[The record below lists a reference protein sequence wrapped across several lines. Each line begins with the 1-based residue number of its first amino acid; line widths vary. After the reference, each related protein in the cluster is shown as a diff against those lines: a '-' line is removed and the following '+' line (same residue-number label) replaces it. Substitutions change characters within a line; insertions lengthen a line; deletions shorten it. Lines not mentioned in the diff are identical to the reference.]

1 MSSYP
6 SDRAVFW
13 TATRYL
19 MNCTIIQWAS
29 WQVLYFIAC
38 LLFITCKH
46 DMAACGKDGSWFLW
60 ERPFFT
66 PLQRRNYGIT
76 RYQIYLTNVDVGQRK
91 RIAELGSN
99 WIHGSDSLC
108 GWIIQLQILVSFL
121 DYFLLLLRL
130 VPSTHLQTAIR
141 HGFGRLVAQK
151 TWFGARICLLSVRI
165 ATTTSKGFKISK
177 NCSGR

>member
-29 WQVLYFIAC
+29 WQVLYFIAF
-38 LLFITCKH
+38 LLFIACKH
-46 DMAACGKDGSWFLW
+46 DRAACGKDGSWFLW

-76 RYQIYLTNVDVGQRK
+76 RYQIYSTKVDVGQRK

-108 GWIIQLQILVSFL
+108 GWIIQLQNLGFL
-121 DYFLLLLRL
+121 FE
-130 VPSTHLQTAIR
+130 
-141 HGFGRLVAQK
+141 
-151 TWFGARICLLSVRI
+151 LLSASSSSCSVNSPTDRNSPRIWTFGGSTDVVRRNDLP
-165 ATTTSKGFKISK
+165 FECPDC
-177 NCSGR
+177 NNYF